1 MPKYF
6 KSVLLLAAGS
16 FAAPVIAVDDA
27 TMASMLASKAKNDVL
42 SSTSTPGIG
51 VHGDTKTRANRGSAI
66 ATINQQA
73 GCGGLAIGNVRPVL
87 GDHRQHQ
94 VTVVITGNVI
104 NTGNDC

>member
-1 MPKYF
+1 MDNET
-6 KSVLLLAAGS
+6 LAA
-16 FAAPVIAVDDA
+16 
-27 TMASMLASKAKNDVL
+27 MLATRAKNDVM
-42 SSTSTPGIG
+42 STSSTPGIG

>member
-6 KSVLLLAAGS
+6 KSVLLLAVGA

>member
-1 MPKYF
+1 M
-6 KSVLLLAAGS
+6 LGAG
-16 FAAPVIAVDDA
+16 AAPVSAIEDS
-27 TMASMLASKAKNDVL
+27 TLASMLASKAKNDVL
-42 SSTSTPGIG
+42 STSSTPGIG

-66 ATINQQA
+66 ATINQQV

-104 NTGNDC
+104 NSGNDC